1 MTNAELLDALTERV
15 GKMRDQ
21 VIADLKVLPCQS
33 YGSINHNNLPQYYGS
48 LNHNYLL
55 GYDRG
60 LYLALLAIADMKR
73 EQDKNLDSDLDSD
86 PGT

>member
-1 MTNAELLDALTERV
+1 MMTNAELLDALTERI

-21 VIADLKVLPCQS
+21 VIGDLKVLPYQS
-33 YGSINHNNLPQYYGS
+33 HGSH
-48 LNHNYLL
+48 NHNYLL